1 MPPEKNLSQKETW
14 DTFQARI
21 KVFPEDEKDKIEIA
35 YQLSKAAHRGQ
46 KRISGERYFEHP
58 RRASLILIDECKIT
72 NPSII
77 CGALLHD
84 TLEDTSLFGNPTKMT
99 ARAFDIHSFHR
110 ISKIFYPE
118 TAEIVFY
125 VTEPYI
131 DGEIVKNKA
140 QAKTIKYKRLED
152 CPEEALLIK
161 MADRLDNLRTFF
173 PKEKQKTPQEKIR
186 ETEEILIPIF
196 ERARGKYPKETNY
209 LLTEIN
215 KAIVILE
222 TKYPQ
227 K

>member
-1 MPPEKNLSQKETW
+1 MSSEEEHPVQKETW

-21 KVFPEDEKDKIEIA
+21 KALPEGEKDKIETA
-35 YQLSKAAHRGQ
+35 YQLSKAAHREQ

-77 CGALLHD
+77 CGVLLHD
-84 TLEDTSLFGNPTKMT
+84 TLEDTSLFGNPTEMT

-125 VTEPYI
+125 VTEPYV
-131 DGEIVKNKA
+131 DGKIVKNKA

-152 CPEEALLIK
+152 GPEEALLVK
-161 MADRLDNLRTFF
+161 MADRLDNLRTFY
-173 PKEKQKTPQEKIR
+173 PKEGQETPEKKIR
-186 ETEEILIPIF
+186 ETKEILMPIF
-196 ERARGKYPKETNY
+196 KKAYNKYPAETHY
-209 LLTEIN
+209 LSEQIN
-215 KAIVILE
+215 NAIKQLKLI
-222 TKYPQ
+222 YNI
-227 K
+227 